1 MFVSLRMLLSLPTSG
16 EPIRGITGRSWIMIC
31 SKSNT
36 TTSGSKRCHYNMST
50 KTDYRYVIKVN
61 PSLTFD
67 LYKYNSNSDKWIKKN
82 KK

>member
-1 MFVSLRMLLSLPTSG
+1 MPTSG
-16 EPIRGITGRSWIMIC
+16 EPIRGIPGRSWIMIC

-36 TTSGSKRCHYNMST
+36 TLWWLVEIQRCHYNMTT

-67 LYKYNSNSDKWIKKN
+67 LYKYNSNSDKWIKK
-82 KK
+82 